1 MNTLANDLL
10 DVSVLMVED
19 DAPSRIY
26 CSKILKKLVREVYVA
41 ENGLEGLN
49 IFQSNNIDVVVSDI
63 GMPIMDGLEMS
74 REIRNINRNT
84 QIILTTALDN
94 KNYLMQAIE
103 IGINSYIVKPI
114 QKDSLYESVIRA
126 GKLTLLEKE
135 ISKQYESIRKLSR
148 AVEQSPSMVLIINSA
163 NQIEY
168 VNQKFTTMT
177 KLYFEDVAK
186 KSPIEMFRD
195 NSFVSKYETIFAD
208 LTNNFDIN
216 TIEQN
221 DKIEFKFPNSSGGYN
236 WLSAN
241 FSAID
246 DGNGNFQ
253 NILIILKDVTEEKLA
268 KKALEESK
276 EQLEQRVIERTD
288 ELRDTN
294 SQLLAEI
301 EIRRKTEQQL
311 IKAKD
316 EAESAN
322 KAKSTFLA
330 KVSHELRTPLNGII
344 GISSILLTDELS
356 PKQRKF
362 LEMVKFSADGLLDII
377 NDILDFS
384 KIEAGK
390 LQISNS
396 IFSIRT
402 LIENVLELYKQ
413 SAMTKKINLFSQID
427 SNVPEFYNS
436 DAGRI
441 RQVLHNL
448 ISNALKF
455 TEQGDVNIKISLD
468 SEDNNFVELLFE
480 VSDTGIGIAENKL
493 AMLFHSFSQVD
504 NSLTRRYGGTGLGLT
519 ISKEIIELMG
529 GKIWVESRLGVG
541 STFYFRLKLEVST
554 KERFDNIMPKTDHTQ
569 SLPSKEDIDTT
580 ALPRELKVL
589 IVEDSPI
596 NQEVLKQRLLK
607 FKWDISIANNGIEA
621 IESFQ
626 NNKFDLIFMDI
637 QMPEMD
643 GLEATELIRKYE
655 SDNAYSPVTI
665 IGLTAHVFEEQVIE
679 AKSAG
684 MNECITKPFKLEEIL
699 ELVSKYLGNNDNNTV
714 DNDPNNTQSSE
725 NIQTQS
731 NVDSLY
737 EFIEDIAALE
747 KTLNNNSTVLL
758 KIFDYF
764 IANIRPEYDKLA
776 IAVRAKDSTT
786 MRGIAHKMK
795 SEVGNFN
802 AINTSKICNTLETK
816 GKESDFN
823 DTEALLNELS
833 NHIDLLINAI
843 NEYKIKLT

>member
-1 MNTLANDLL
+1 MNTEAQSLL

-26 CSKILKKLVREVYVA
+26 CSKILKKLVREVFVA
-41 ENGLEGLN
+41 ENGLEGLKL
-49 IFQSNNIDVVVSDI
+49 FQSNSIDVVVSDI
-63 GMPIMDGLEMS
+63 GMPVMDGLEMS
-74 REIRNINRNT
+74 REIRSINKNT

-114 QKDSLYESVIRA
+114 QKDSLYEAVTRA
-126 GKLTLLEKE
+126 GKLTILEKE

-148 AVEQSPSMVLIINSA
+148 AVEQSPSMVLIINSVDK
-163 NQIEY
+163 IEY
-168 VNQKFTTMT
+168 VNKKFTSMT
-177 KLYFEDVAK
+177 KLNYEDVAN
-186 KSPIEMFRD
+186 KSPIEIFQD
-195 NSFVSKYETIFAD
+195 YSFVNKYQSIFTE
-208 LTNNFDIN
+208 LTHNFSISS
-216 TIEQN
+216 IEQT
-221 DKIEFKFPNSSGGYN
+221 DKIEFQFPNSYGGEN

-253 NILIILKDVTEEKLA
+253 NILILLEDVTEEKLA

-276 EQLEQRVIERTD
+276 EQLEHRVIERTD

-311 IKAKD
+311 INAKD
-316 EAESAN
+316 DAESAN

-344 GISSILLTDELS
+344 GISSILLTEELN

-362 LEMVKFSADGLLDII
+362 LDMVKLSADGLLDII

-390 LQISNS
+390 LHITNS
-396 IFSIRT
+396 VFSIKT

-413 SAMTKKINLFSQID
+413 SAMTKKINLFSKID
-427 SNVPEFYNS
+427 SKVPEYFNS
-436 DAGRI
+436 DGGRI
-441 RQVLHNL
+441 RQVLLNL

-455 TEQGDVNIKISLD
+455 TDQGEVSINVNLEFKD
-468 SEDNNFVELLFE
+468 TNFAELLFG
-480 VSDTGIGIAENKL
+480 VSDTGIGIAESKL
-493 AMLFHSFSQVD
+493 SMLFHSFSQVD
-504 NSLTRRYGGTGLGLT
+504 DSLTRKYGGTGLGLT
-519 ISKEIIELMG
+519 ISKEIVELLG
-529 GKIWVESRLGVG
+529 GTIWVESNPGYG
-541 STFYFRLKLEVST
+541 STFYFRLKLEIST
-554 KERFDNIMPKTDHTQ
+554 KERLDNTMSQLENTQYQPKKTEIDFTE
-569 SLPSKEDIDTT
+569 LPQN
-580 ALPRELKVL
+580 LKVL

-596 NQEVLKQRLLK
+596 NQEVLKQRLVK
-607 FKWDISIANNGIEA
+607 FKWDVAIANNGVEA
-621 IESFQ
+621 IESFR
-626 NNKFDLIFMDI
+626 NDKYDLIFMDI

-643 GLEATELIRKYE
+643 GLEATQLIRKYE
-655 SDNAYSPVTI
+655 SENDSVPVII

-679 AKSAG
+679 AKSVG
-684 MNECITKPFKLEEIL
+684 MNECITKPFKMEEIL
-699 ELVSKYLGNNDNNTV
+699 ELVSKYLNTKDSISTINSNNYQPPAGISV
-714 DNDPNNTQSSE
+714 ESE
-725 NIQTQS
+725 KP
-731 NVDSLY
+731 SLY
-737 EFIEDIAALE
+737 TFSHDIVALE
-747 KTLNNNSTVLL
+747 QTLNYNSTVLL

-764 IANIRPEYDKLA
+764 IANIKPEFERLA
-776 IAVRAKDSTT
+776 DAVRTKNSTT
-786 MRGIAHKMK
+786 MRAIAHKMK

-802 AINTSKICNTLETK
+802 AFNTSKICNILEAK
-816 GKESDFN
+816 GKESDFT
-823 DTEALLNELS
+823 DTDPLINELS

>member
-177 KLYFEDVAK
+177 KLYFEDVEK
-186 KSPIEMFRD
+186 KSPIEIFRD

-253 NILIILKDVTEEKLA
+253 NILILLEDVTEEKLA

-441 RQVLHNL
+441 RQVLLNL

-455 TEQGDVNIKISLD
+455 TEQGEVNIKISLD

-504 NSLTRRYGGTGLGLT
+504 DSLTRRYGGTGLGLT

-554 KERFDNIMPKTDHTQ
+554 KERFDNVMPKTEHTQ

-626 NNKFDLIFMDI
+626 KNKFDLIFMDI

-684 MNECITKPFKLEEIL
+684 MNECITKPFKMEEIL

-737 EFIEDIAALE
+737 EFIEDIEALE